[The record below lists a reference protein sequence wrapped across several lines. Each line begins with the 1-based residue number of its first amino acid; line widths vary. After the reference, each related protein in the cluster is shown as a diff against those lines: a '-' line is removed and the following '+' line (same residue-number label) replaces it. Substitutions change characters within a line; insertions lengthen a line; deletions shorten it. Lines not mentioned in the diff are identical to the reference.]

1 MGYTLHG
8 SCTEVRSVYM
18 SFVVARMQKMKA
30 GNLVGIG
37 NHNQRLIDNHSNKDI
52 DTERSYLNYDL
63 VNRTDNYK
71 TDIQQ
76 FINENKLS
84 SRAVRKD
91 AVLINE
97 WIITSDNQFFKDKD
111 DKEIKD
117 FFDTA
122 KSYFADKFGDNNI
135 RYAQVHLDET
145 TPHMHLGIVPFNA
158 EKKLSAK
165 TVFNRQALQAVQDEL
180 PKYLNE
186 RGFEL
191 ERGEKGSER
200 KNLTVPEYK
209 KAKDELKEI
218 TTTLEQR
225 KSEVLA
231 LSKGKTA
238 TIKKES
244 LDLKDETKTVKVPS
258 GETIGIGKLRH
269 EFMKNEERKTG
280 NIIIPESKLNA
291 LIKSYEE
298 LYRANEQLKE
308 YAETDLPKEI
318 TRVKEKYRELAKD
331 YNKLVRKSN
340 QNIETLEKLEKENKS
355 LKNEIK
361 GIYKGFKEYF
371 KDSKQVTTEQV
382 KTLVSG
388 VVDKVKEFVK
398 GGEFEKIH
406 RNETRTRDRDELSR

>member
-1 MGYTLHG
+1 M
-8 SCTEVRSVYM
+8 M
-18 SFVVARMQKMKA
+18 SYLVARMQKMKA
-30 GNLVGIG
+30 GNLVGMG
-37 NHNQRLIDNHSNKDI
+37 NHNQRLADNHSNKDI

-76 FINENKLS
+76 FINDNKS
-84 SRAVRKD
+84 SSHAVRKD

-117 FFDTA
+117 FFEQA
-122 KSYFADKFGDNNI
+122 KDYFAEKFGDNNI

-158 EKKLSAK
+158 EHKLSAK
-165 TVFNRQALQAVQDEL
+165 TVFNRQAFQAVQDEL
-180 PKYLNE
+180 PTYLQE
-186 RGFEL
+186 RGFNL

-200 KNLTVPEYK
+200 KNLTVSEYK
-209 KAKDELKEI
+209 KAKDELKEM

-231 LSKGKTA
+231 LSNDKTP

-258 GETIGIGKLRH
+258 GETIDIGKLRH

-280 NIIIPESKLNA
+280 NVIIPKDKLNA
-291 LIKSYEE
+291 LIQGYED
-298 LYRANEQLKE
+298 LYSSNERLKK
-308 YAETDLPKEI
+308 YVETDLPKEI
-318 TRVKEKYRELAKD
+318 TKVKGKYSELVKE
-331 YNKLVRKSN
+331 YNDLVRKSN
-340 QNIETLEKLEKENKS
+340 RNIETIEDLEKENKS

-361 GIYKGFKEYF
+361 GIYRGFTAFFEK
-371 KDSKQVTTEQV
+371 SKSVTAEQI
-382 KTLVSG
+382 KTLVEC
-388 VVDKVKEFVK
+388 VVSEVKEFGHLLCIQRVRQK
-398 GGEFEKIH
+398 IGERF
-406 RNETRTRDRDELSR
+406 

>member
-1 MGYTLHG
+1 
-8 SCTEVRSVYM
+8 M
-18 SFVVARMQKMKA
+18 SFVVARMQKVKS
-30 GNLVGIG
+30 GNLVGVG
-37 NHNQRLIDNHSNKDI
+37 NHNQRNTDNHSNKDI
-52 DTERSYLNYDL
+52 DVERSHLNYDL
-63 VNRTDNYK
+63 VNRTENYK
-71 TDIQQ
+71 RDIEQ
-76 FINENKLS
+76 FINDNKSS

-111 DKEIKD
+111 SKEIKD
-117 FFDTA
+117 YFEVA
-122 KSYFADKFGDNNI
+122 KSYFSEKFGDENI

-145 TPHMHLGIVPFNA
+145 TPHMHLGIVPFND
-158 EKKLSAK
+158 EHKLSAK

-209 KAKDELKEI
+209 KAKDELKEM
-218 TTTLEQR
+218 TTTLGQR

-231 LSKGKTA
+231 LSNDKTP
-238 TIKKES
+238 TINKES

-269 EFMKNEERKTG
+269 EFTKNEERKTG
-280 NIIIPESKLNA
+280 NVIIPESKLNA
-291 LIKSYEE
+291 LIQGYEDLYKS
-298 LYRANEQLKE
+298 NEQLKK
-308 YAETDLPKEI
+308 YAETDLPKRI
-318 TRVKEKYRELAKD
+318 DYVKGKYKEVVRD
-331 YNKLVRKSN
+331 YNDLVSKSN
-340 QNIETLEKLEKENKS
+340 RNIEKIEDLEKENKS

-371 KDSKQVTTEQV
+371 KSSNQVTTEQV

-406 RNETRTRDRDELSR
+406 RNETRTRDGDELSR

>member
-1 MGYTLHG
+1 MVTKASPPLLGWQRSGFFVSFFTKKKGLKRFYGFGRHCRQPRRVHTYMNIKYSVYTLHG

-18 SFVVARMQKMKA
+18 SFVVARMQKMKS
-30 GNLVGIG
+30 GNLVGVG
-37 NHNQRLIDNHSNKDI
+37 NHNQRNTDNHSNKDI
-52 DTERSYLNYDL
+52 DVERSYLNYDL
-63 VNRTDNYK
+63 VNRTENYK
-71 TDIQQ
+71 RDIEQ
-76 FINENKLS
+76 FINDNKSS

-117 FFDTA
+117 CFEQSKD
-122 KSYFADKFGDNNI
+122 YFAEKFGDENI

-209 KAKDELKEI
+209 KAKDELKEM

-231 LSKGKTA
+231 LSTGDKRQA
-238 TIKKES
+238 LKEMLGFIS
-244 LDLKDETKTVKVPS
+244 DNNIMHLKDFADYCMSDRAPAGWFELLT
-258 GETIGIGKLRH
+258 
-269 EFMKNEERKTG
+269 ERNTLFIK
-280 NIIIPESKLNA
+280 EY
-291 LIKSYEE
+291 IKS
-298 LYRANEQLKE
+298 NWQ
-308 YAETDLPKEI
+308 
-318 TRVKEKYRELAKD
+318 
-331 YNKLVRKSN
+331 
-340 QNIETLEKLEKENKS
+340 KENQV
-355 LKNEIK
+355 
-361 GIYKGFKEYF
+361 YKE
-371 KDSKQVTTEQV
+371 
-382 KTLVSG
+382 
-388 VVDKVKEFVK
+388 
-398 GGEFEKIH
+398 
-406 RNETRTRDRDELSR
+406 

>member
-8 SCTEVRSVYM
+8 SCAEVRSVYM
-18 SFVVARMQKMKA
+18 SFAVARMQKVKS
-30 GNLVGIG
+30 GNLVGVG
-37 NHNQRLIDNHSNKDI
+37 NHNQRNTDNHSNKDI
-52 DTERSYLNYDL
+52 DVERSQLNYDL
-63 VNRTDNYK
+63 VNRTENYK
-71 TDIQQ
+71 RDIEQ
-76 FINENKLS
+76 FINDNKSS

-97 WIITSDNQFFKDKD
+97 WIITSDNPFFKDKD

-145 TPHMHLGIVPFNA
+145 TPHMHLGIVPFND
-158 EKKLSAK
+158 EHKLSAK

-231 LSKGKTA
+231 LSNDKA
-238 TIKKES
+238 PTIKKES

-280 NIIIPESKLNA
+280 NVIIPESKLNA
-291 LIKSYEE
+291 VIKSYEE
-298 LYRANEQLKE
+298 LYKANEKLKN

-331 YNKLVRKSN
+331 YNRLVRKSN
-340 QNIETLEKLEKENKS
+340 QNIETLEELEKENKS

-361 GIYKGFKEYF
+361 GIYKGFNQFMEN
-371 KDSKQVTTEQV
+371 
-382 KTLVSG
+382 TLGATVG
-388 VVDKVKEFVK
+388 QA
-398 GGEFEKIH
+398 KIK
-406 RNETRTRDRDELSR
+406 

>member
-1 MGYTLHG
+1 
-8 SCTEVRSVYM
+8 M

-30 GNLVGIG
+30 GNLVGMG
-37 NHNQRLIDNHSNKDI
+37 NHNQRLTDNHSNKDI

-76 FINENKLS
+76 FINDNKSS

-158 EKKLSAK
+158 EHKLTAK

-180 PKYLNE
+180 PNYLNE

-218 TTTLEQR
+218 NTTLEQR

-231 LSKGKTA
+231 LSNGKTA

-280 NIIIPESKLNA
+280 NVIIPESKLNA
-291 LIKSYEE
+291 VIKSYEE
-298 LYRANEQLKE
+298 LYKANEKLKN

-331 YNKLVRKSN
+331 YNRLVRKSN
-340 QNIETLEKLEKENKS
+340 QNIETLEELEKENKS

-361 GIYKGFKEYF
+361 GIYRGFNQFMEN
-371 KDSKQVTTEQV
+371 
-382 KTLVSG
+382 TLGATVGQAKKLMNNLMSE
-388 VVDKVKEFVK
+388 VKEFVK
-398 GGEFEKIH
+398 GGELEKIH
-406 RNETRTRDRDELSR
+406 RNETQTRDRDELSRSKLIFAF

>member
-1 MGYTLHG
+1 M
-8 SCTEVRSVYM
+8 M
-18 SFVVARMQKMKA
+18 SYLVARMQKMKA
-30 GNLVGIG
+30 GNLVGMG
-37 NHNQRLIDNHSNKDI
+37 NHNQRLTDNHSNKDI

-76 FINENKLS
+76 FINDNKS
-84 SRAVRKD
+84 SSHAVRKD

-117 FFDTA
+117 FFEQA
-122 KSYFADKFGDNNI
+122 KDYFAEKFGDNNI

-158 EKKLSAK
+158 EHKLSAK
-165 TVFNRQALQAVQDEL
+165 TVFNRQAFQAVQDEL
-180 PKYLNE
+180 PTYLQE
-186 RGFEL
+186 RGFNL
-191 ERGEKGSER
+191 KRGEKGSER
-200 KNLTVPEYK
+200 KNLTVSEYK
-209 KAKDELKEI
+209 KAKDELKEM

-231 LSKGKTA
+231 LSNDKTP

-258 GETIGIGKLRH
+258 GETIDIGKLRH

-280 NIIIPESKLNA
+280 NVIIPKDKLNA
-291 LIKSYEE
+291 LIQGYED
-298 LYRANEQLKE
+298 LYSSNERLKK
-308 YAETDLPKEI
+308 YVETDLPKEI
-318 TRVKEKYRELAKD
+318 TKVKGKYSELVKE
-331 YNKLVRKSN
+331 YNDLVRKSN
-340 QNIETLEKLEKENKS
+340 RNIETIEDLEKENKS

-361 GIYKGFKEYF
+361 GIYRGFTAF
-371 KDSKQVTTEQV
+371 
-382 KTLVSG
+382 
-388 VVDKVKEFVK
+388 
-398 GGEFEKIH
+398 FEKI
-406 RNETRTRDRDELSR
+406 

>member
-1 MGYTLHG
+1 
-8 SCTEVRSVYM
+8 M
-18 SFVVARMQKMKA
+18 SFAVARMQKVKS
-30 GNLVGIG
+30 GNLVGVG
-37 NHNQRLIDNHSNKDI
+37 NHIQRNTDNHSNKDI
-52 DTERSYLNYDL
+52 DVERSQLNYDL
-63 VNRTDNYK
+63 VNRTENYK
-71 TDIQQ
+71 RDIEQ
-76 FINENKLS
+76 FINDNKSS

-97 WIITSDNQFFKDKD
+97 WIITSDNPFFKDKD

-145 TPHMHLGIVPFNA
+145 TPHMHLGIVPFND
-158 EKKLSAK
+158 EHKLSAK

-209 KAKDELKEI
+209 KAKDELKEL

-231 LSKGKTA
+231 LSNDKTP

-269 EFMKNEERKTG
+269 EFTKNEERKTG
-280 NIIIPESKLNA
+280 NVIIPEDKLNA
-291 LIKSYEE
+291 LIQGYEDLYKS
-298 LYRANEQLKE
+298 NEKLKK
-308 YAETDLPKEI
+308 YAETDLPKRI
-318 TRVKEKYRELAKD
+318 DYVKEKYKEVVRDFNDLAD
-331 YNKLVRKSN
+331 RYNN
-340 QNIETLEKLEKENKS
+340 NLEKIDSLEKENKS

-388 VVDKVKEFVK
+388 VLDKVKEFVK

-406 RNETRTRDRDELSR
+406 RNETQTRDRDELSR

>member
-30 GNLVGIG
+30 GNLVGMG
-37 NHNQRLIDNHSNKDI
+37 NHNQRLTDNHSNKDI

-63 VNRTDNYK
+63 VNRTENYK

-76 FINENKLS
+76 FINDNKSS

-122 KSYFADKFGDNNI
+122 KSYFADKFGDENI

-158 EKKLSAK
+158 ENKLSAK

-180 PKYLNE
+180 PKHMQE
-186 RGFEL
+186 HGFEL
-191 ERGEKGSER
+191 ERGEKGAER

-209 KAKDELKEI
+209 VMKERLKELNAEKAEIEQVLNTAKLPTVKREPVMERKGLSLAKKPSETKIIVNKDDLERLQTIARANLDKKAEFDSMKTSRNVTEEHNKELRLEVMGLKRELKAMKQELSATVEPLKEKLRFADSIIQHI
-218 TTTLEQR
+218 TERFTDNVR
-225 KSEVLA
+225 
-231 LSKGKTA
+231 
-238 TIKKES
+238 S
-244 LDLKDETKTVKVPS
+244 LDY
-258 GETIGIGKLRH
+258 
-269 EFMKNEERKTG
+269 FWERFQQRMTREQ
-280 NIIIPESKLNA
+280 ESP
-291 LIKSYEE
+291 
-298 LYRANEQLKE
+298 
-308 YAETDLPKEI
+308 D
-318 TRVKEKYRELAKD
+318 
-331 YNKLVRKSN
+331 
-340 QNIETLEKLEKENKS
+340 
-355 LKNEIK
+355 
-361 GIYKGFKEYF
+361 
-371 KDSKQVTTEQV
+371 
-382 KTLVSG
+382 
-388 VVDKVKEFVK
+388 
-398 GGEFEKIH
+398 
-406 RNETRTRDRDELSR
+406 RDRDELSR

>member
-1 MGYTLHG
+1 M
-8 SCTEVRSVYM
+8 
-18 SFVVARMQKMKA
+18 VARMQKMKA
-30 GNLVGIG
+30 NKLVGIG
-37 NHNQRLIDNHSNKDI
+37 NHNQRKTDNHSNKDI

-76 FINENKLS
+76 FINENKSS

-111 DKEIKD
+111 SKEIKD
-117 FFDTA
+117 YFEVA
-122 KSYFADKFGDNNI
+122 KSYFSEKFGDENI

-145 TPHMHLGIVPFNA
+145 TPHMHLGIVPFND
-158 EKKLSAK
+158 EHKLSAK

-209 KAKDELKEI
+209 KAKDELKEL

-231 LSKGKTA
+231 LSNDKTP
-238 TIKKES
+238 TINKES

-269 EFMKNEERKTG
+269 EFTKNEERKTG
-280 NIIIPESKLNA
+280 NVIIPEDKLNA
-291 LIKSYEE
+291 LIQGYEDLYKS
-298 LYRANEQLKE
+298 NEKLKK
-308 YAETDLPKEI
+308 YAETDLPKRI
-318 TRVKEKYRELAKD
+318 DYVKEKYKEVVRDFNDLAD
-331 YNKLVRKSN
+331 RYNN
-340 QNIETLEKLEKENKS
+340 NLEKIDSLEKENKS

-388 VVDKVKEFVK
+388 VLDKVKEFVK

-406 RNETRTRDRDELSR
+406 RNETQTRDRDELSR